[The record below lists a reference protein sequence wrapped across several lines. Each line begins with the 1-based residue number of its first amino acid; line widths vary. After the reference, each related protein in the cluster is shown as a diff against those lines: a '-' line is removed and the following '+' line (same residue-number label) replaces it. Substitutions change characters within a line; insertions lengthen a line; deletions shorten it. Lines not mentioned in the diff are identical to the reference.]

1 MGLVPISIKE
11 AADLKGVVASSIR
24 AILYDEARRGEI
36 FPSAVFIGSTRRG
49 EWSLSRAEVEAW
61 QPRRPLAT
69 LVKAFVPPSGDPEFS
84 HLSKPLRRRQ
94 YTARAENTDG
104 SLVVYMTGVVMDDAQ
119 IKVIAGAAWLWSMEG

>member
-1 MGLVPISIKE
+1 MNAISIKE
-11 AADLKGVVASSIR
+11 AAALKSVAASSIR
-24 AILYDEARRGEI
+24 RILYDEALRRAI

-69 LVKAFVPPSGDPEFS
+69 LVKAFVPPTGDVAFS
-84 HLSKPLRRRQ
+84 LLSKPLRRRQ

-104 SLVVYMTGVVMDDAQ
+104 SLVVFFTGAVVDDAQ

>member
-36 FPSAVFIGSTRRG
+36 FPSAVFTGTPRRG
-49 EWSLSRAEVEAW
+49 EWTLSRAEVEAW

-69 LVKAFVPPSGDPEFS
+69 LVKACVPPSGDPEFS
-84 HLSKPLRRRQ
+84 HLSKPLRRGR

-104 SLVVYMTGVVMDDAQ
+104 SLVVFLTGAVVDDAQ
-119 IKVIAGAAWLWSMEG
+119 IKVIAHAAWLWSMEG

>member
-1 MGLVPISIKE
+1 MGPAPISIKD
-11 AADLKGVVASSIR
+11 AAALKSVAESSIR

-36 FPSAVFIGSTRRG
+36 FPSAVFTGTPRRG

-69 LVKAFVPPSGDPEFS
+69 LVRAFVPPSGDPEFS
-84 HLSKPLRRRQ
+84 LLSKPLRKRQ

-104 SLVVYMTGVVMDDAQ
+104 SLVVFFTGAVVDDAQ
-119 IKVIAGAAWLWSMEG
+119 IKVIAGAAWLWSIEG